1 MRASFIDVDNEDVH
15 DLLSDVEDVSPV
27 EKRLVHDVNGPKIVL
42 DGVTE
47 MDCAAI
53 SDVW

>member
-15 DLLSDVEDVSPV
+15 VSPV